1 MDLPEEYGIVSCQKD
16 APVQIQSNR
25 PGSGKIFPAC
35 YAGLNLTQTTILL
48 MHNSLPQQTLVDSY
62 HRHINYLRIS
72 ITDRCN
78 LRCCYCAPGWPIE
91 KMPHESILRY
101 EEILRVVRVGVSLGI
116 VKARVTGGEPFVRKG
131 CCDFLEELTRI
142 PGLSDISVTTNGVML
157 KRHLPR
163 LREIGIRRLNIS
175 LDTLQPE
182 KYKQITGVHAF
193 SRVWDSIETALE
205 MGFSPVKIN
214 AVALNGVNDNEL
226 TELARLTYAYPVH
239 VRFIEQMPFGEAS
252 FSDHTPLLAPEI
264 HNRLQRVAPLEP
276 VNRQKNDGPARR
288 YRFAGALG
296 EIGLITAVSRHFCRE
311 CNRLRLTADGRLRAC
326 LLSNQTTDIKT
337 ALRNK
342 VSDKTLAG
350 IFLEA
355 VASKPE
361 QHNLQTRQ
369 ATGLNRMN
377 TIGG

>member
-1 MDLPEEYGIVSCQKD
+1 
-16 APVQIQSNR
+16 
-25 PGSGKIFPAC
+25 
-35 YAGLNLTQTTILL
+35 
-48 MHNSLPQQTLVDSY
+48 
-62 HRHINYLRIS
+62 
-72 ITDRCN
+72 
-78 LRCCYCAPGWPIE
+78 
-91 KMPHESILRY
+91 MPHESILRY

-214 AVALNGVNDNEL
+214 AVALNGINDDEL

-252 FSDHTPLLAPEI
+252 FSDHAPLLAPEI

-355 VASKPE
+355 VARKPE
-361 QHNLQTRQ
+361 QHNLQSLQ
-369 ATGLNRMN
+369 ANGLNRMN